1 MKNDYAKQEIS
12 NTAQA
17 YDPLTNLNQ
26 SSSAQI
32 GDGSSDKLNVSILKT
47 ADKVRFVPGEDVT
60 YEIRVLNN
68 GSHTETGLKVVDK
81 LQDIL
86 SVLAND
92 KDNRYQD
99 YPDQSPFEYWQFDY
113 DDGAGFHSV
122 TTENFVYPEGDA
134 SKTMSL
140 EPDEVR
146 TFKIKAR
153 VKDNVVG
160 SLDEGGNS
168 TIKLQMMHTS
178 IAILVK

>member
-1 MKNDYAKQEIS
+1 M
-12 NTAQA
+12 
-17 YDPLTNLNQ
+17 NQ

-92 KDNRYQD
+92 KDNQYQD
-99 YPDQSPFEYWQFDY
+99 YP
-113 DDGAGFHSV
+113 
-122 TTENFVYPEGDA
+122 T
-134 SKTMSL
+134 
-140 EPDEVR
+140 
-146 TFKIKAR
+146 KAR
-153 VKDNVVG
+153 SNI
-160 SLDEGGNS
+160 GNL
-168 TIKLQMMHTS
+168 TMTTVPVF
-178 IAILVK
+178 IL

>member
-1 MKNDYAKQEIS
+1 
-12 NTAQA
+12 
-17 YDPLTNLNQ
+17 
-26 SSSAQI
+26 
-32 GDGSSDKLNVSILKT
+32 SILKT

-92 KDNRYQD
+92 KDNQYQY

-122 TTENFVYPEGDA
+122 T
-134 SKTMSL
+134 
-140 EPDEVR
+140 
-146 TFKIKAR
+146 
-153 VKDNVVG
+153 
-160 SLDEGGNS
+160 
-168 TIKLQMMHTS
+168 
-178 IAILVK
+178 